1 MCMIQYRLWIGALP
15 NETTTK
21 LLRKIETHT
30 NHSPVLVRGPETRTH
45 VTPPINNEER
55 RVWRFQ
61 GREIM
66 RTWLLDSAIFIC
78 GESSDRG
85 APARHGS
92 SEGRGVVGRR
102 RSVECR
108 SAPGSSQRSLPAVA
122 GTAQARTAFLSP
134 LSCSSHGYPPRGS
147 SR

>member
-15 NETTTK
+15 NETTPK
-21 LLRKIETHT
+21 LLRKIETRT
-30 NHSPVLVRGPETRTH
+30 NQSPVLVRGPETRTH
-45 VTPPINNEER
+45 VTPPISNEER

-66 RTWLLDSAIFIC
+66 RTWLFDSAICIC

-102 RSVECR
+102 RAGPRAC
-108 SAPGSSQRSLPAVA
+108 AGAWPGI
-122 GTAQARTAFLSP
+122 
-134 LSCSSHGYPPRGS
+134 YPGPQNRHWYIPVYPGIILYRGIPKHYTWQP
-147 SR
+147 